1 MGSSPTTRIVVMK
14 EIKIKFKFTD
24 EQYEEVKAEA
34 EDMNMTEG
42 QMLTEVMKFLIKDML
57 ETRKKI
63 IHSPLQTAF

>member
-1 MGSSPTTRIVVMK
+1 MK

-34 EDMNMTEG
+34 EDMNMTAG

-63 IHSPLQTAF
+63 IHSDEELPGQGLKN